1 MTEGAVDDDAHED
14 EHHGQDPQQVGDVL
28 LWREPGVVM
37 VGDWREVDDDVAQ
50 ERQRHQ
56 CQTDAHEQ
64 GELTDLVPHGA
75 YGL

>member
-1 MTEGAVDDDAHED
+1 
-14 EHHGQDPQQVGDVL
+14 VL
-28 LWREPGVVM
+28 LRREPGVVV

-64 GELTDLVPHGA
+64 RELIDLVPDGA
-75 YGL
+75 CGL